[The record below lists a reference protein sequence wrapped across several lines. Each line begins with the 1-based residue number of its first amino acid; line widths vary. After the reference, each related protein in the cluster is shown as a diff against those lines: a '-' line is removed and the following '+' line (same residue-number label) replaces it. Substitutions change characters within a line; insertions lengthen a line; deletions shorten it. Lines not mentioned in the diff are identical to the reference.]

1 MLIVLYVHGNAHLL
15 FCVVLL
21 IECHVEGIFQELKGL
36 CAFPHRFLLS
46 IFCLRCHLQNFSLM
60 EL

>member
-36 CAFPHRFLLS
+36 CAFPHRFLFS
-46 IFCLRCHLQNFSLM
+46 VFCLFCHF
-60 EL
+60 